1 MTETTI
7 APMPLTALTEEEL
20 MFQSAV
26 REFAEAEIG
35 PHVHEMDDAGQFNLD
50 IIPKFFELGL
60 MGVEIPERFGGAGGN
75 IFLTTLAIGSNPRTA
90 GGQTK

>member
-26 REFAEAEIG
+26 RGSRKPVG
-35 PHVHEMDDAGQFNLD
+35 PVH
-50 IIPKFFELGL
+50 K
-60 MGVEIPERFGGAGGN
+60 
-75 IFLTTLAIGSNPRTA
+75 
-90 GGQTK
+90 